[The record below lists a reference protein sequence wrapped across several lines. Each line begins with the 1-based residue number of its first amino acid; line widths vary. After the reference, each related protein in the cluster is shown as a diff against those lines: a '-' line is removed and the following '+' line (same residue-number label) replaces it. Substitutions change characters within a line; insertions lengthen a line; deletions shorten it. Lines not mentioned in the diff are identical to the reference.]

1 MTVKRKSPGKTRSWP
16 VVTAAALS
24 LPQQITVTQGLQA
37 IVANCLAQI
46 RGNEAGVAHGNNA
59 EGIHQMR
66 VGLRR
71 LNSALGLFRERLR
84 CPQKV
89 LAELAWIRREL
100 GMVREWQVLADE
112 TLAGIPRAD
121 IETDGVM
128 SLRQAISA
136 RVYQNSLLVQEAVMS
151 ARYRECLL
159 NLEHWV
165 AGLDKD
171 ASDTALSGFAQQ
183 VLPQLRERLRKRGS
197 KLVKGNPKQRH
208 RARMAAKKVRYAT
221 EFFRAW
227 YSPAEVRA
235 YLNAL
240 AILQDALGWLN
251 DAAVAEDLLSRLARE
266 QPELAHSVGFVQGYL
281 TAHSRRRIRRL
292 GKLWERFQQLPV
304 PT

>member
-1 MTVKRKSPGKTRSWP
+1 GKTRSWP

-24 LPQQITVTQGLQA
+24 LPQQITVTHGLQA
-37 IVANCLAQI
+37 IVANCLAHI

-84 CPQKV
+84 CPQK
-89 LAELAWIRREL
+89 
-100 GMVREWQVLADE
+100 VLADE